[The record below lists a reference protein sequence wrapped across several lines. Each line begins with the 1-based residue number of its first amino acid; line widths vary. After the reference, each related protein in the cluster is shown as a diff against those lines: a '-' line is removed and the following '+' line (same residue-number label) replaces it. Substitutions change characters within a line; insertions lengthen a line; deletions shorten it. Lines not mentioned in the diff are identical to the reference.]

1 MAKEVIQRVK
11 AIFLKQNKMR
21 IISLAPSVT
30 ETIFVLG
37 YGDKLVGV
45 TEFCNWPP
53 EAKLVDKIGGFSTP
67 DIKKIIS
74 LNPDLVLA
82 TDFHLKI
89 INYLKEKGINVYV
102 IEAKTILDAPQSII
116 QVGKAINCKDKANK
130 LAGELK
136 NEMDTLLEKVK
147 KVPKKVRV
155 CYLCDIFCVAW
166 RSCAMSKLIEAL
178 GGINIGRN
186 VKSNQQESILKE
198 IAEENPEVIITAKG
212 HRETTDLLSFVK
224 ETAYFKKTKAYK
236 NNRIYQIQAE
246 LVCRPGPRAIIGL
259 KRLAKFIHPEVF

>member
-1 MAKEVIQRVK
+1 MKV
-11 AIFLKQNKMR
+11 
-21 IISLAPSVT
+21 ISLAPSIT

-37 YGDKLVGV
+37 CGDKLVGV

-53 EAKLVDKIGGFSTP
+53 EAKLIDKIGGFSTP
-67 DIKKIIS
+67 DIKRIIS

-89 INYLKEKGINVYV
+89 VNYLKERGVNTYV

-116 QVGKAINCKDKANK
+116 QVGKAIDCKDEAVK
-130 LAGELK
+130 LAKELK
-136 NEMDTLLEKVK
+136 NEMDTFLEKIK
-147 KVPKKVRV
+147 RIPKKVRV

-166 RSCAMSKLIEAL
+166 RSCAMSRLIETL
-178 GGINIGRN
+178 GGINIGKN
-186 VKSNQQESILKE
+186 IKSNQQGTVLKE
-198 IAEENPEVIITAKG
+198 IAEKDPEVIITAKG
-212 HRETTDLLSFVK
+212 HRESVDLLSFVK
-224 ETAYFKKTKAYK
+224 ETSYFKKTKAYK

-246 LVCRPGPRAIIGL
+246 LVCRPGPRAMIGL

>member
-1 MAKEVIQRVK
+1 MSIQ
-11 AIFLKQNKMR
+11 R
-21 IISLAPSVT
+21 IISLAPSIT

-53 EAKLVDKIGGFSTP
+53 EAELIDKIGGFSTP
-67 DIKKIIS
+67 DIKRIIS

-89 INYLKEKGINVYV
+89 INYLKEKGINTYV

-116 QVGKAINCKDKANK
+116 QIGEAINCKDEAVK
-130 LAGELK
+130 LAKKLK
-136 NEMDTLLEKVK
+136 SEMDALLEKVK
-147 KVPKKVRV
+147 KIPKKVRV

-166 RSCAMSKLIEAL
+166 RFCAMSKLIEAL
-178 GGINIGRN
+178 GGINIGRDI
-186 VKSNQQESILKE
+186 KSNQQEFVLKE
-198 IAEENPEVIITAKG
+198 IANEDPEVIITAKG
-212 HRETTDLLSFVK
+212 HRESTDLLSFVK

-259 KRLAKFIHPEVF
+259 KRLAKFIHPQIF

>member
-1 MAKEVIQRVK
+1 MAKAVTQK
-11 AIFLKQNKMR
+11 AKAAFLKQNKMR

-74 LNPDLVLA
+74 LKPDLVLA

-89 INYLKEKGINVYV
+89 VNYLKEKRINAYV

-116 QVGKAINCKDKANK
+116 QVGEVINCKDKANK

-136 NEMDTLLEKVK
+136 NEMDALLEKVK

-259 KRLAKFIHPEVF
+259 KKLAKFIHPEIF

>member
-1 MAKEVIQRVK
+1 MAVTQRAK
-11 AIFLKQNKMR
+11 AAFLKQNKMR

-74 LNPDLVLA
+74 LKPDLVLA

-89 INYLKEKGINVYV
+89 VNYLKEKGINAYV

-116 QVGKAINCKDKANK
+116 QVGEAINCKDKANK

-136 NEMDTLLEKVK
+136 NEMDALLEKVK

-259 KRLAKFIHPEVF
+259 RKLAKFIHPEIF

>member
-1 MAKEVIQRVK
+1 MGIQ
-11 AIFLKQNKMR
+11 R
-21 IISLAPSVT
+21 IISLAPSIT

-37 YGDKLVGV
+37 YADKLVGV

-53 EAKLVDKIGGFSTP
+53 EAKLIDKIGGFSTP
-67 DIKKIIS
+67 DIKRIIS

-89 INYLKEKGINVYV
+89 VNYLKERGINTYV

-116 QVGKAINCKDKANK
+116 QVGKAINCKDKANRV
-130 LAGELK
+130 ARELK
-136 NEMDTLLEKVK
+136 DEMDTLLEEVK
-147 KVPKKVRV
+147 RIPKKVRV

-166 RSCAMSKLIEAL
+166 RSCAMSKLIETL

-186 VKSNQQESILKE
+186 IKSNQQGSVLKE
-198 IAEENPEVIITAKG
+198 IAEEDPEVIITAKG

-224 ETAYFKKTKAYK
+224 ETPYFRKTRAYK

-259 KRLAKFIHPEVF
+259 KKLAKFIHPEIF

>member
-1 MAKEVIQRVK
+1 
-11 AIFLKQNKMR
+11 MR
-21 IISLAPSVT
+21 IISLAPSIT

-53 EAKLVDKIGGFSTP
+53 EAKLIDKIGGFSTP
-67 DIKKIIS
+67 DIKRIVS

-89 INYLKEKGINVYV
+89 VNYLKERGVNTYV

-116 QVGKAINCKDKANK
+116 QIGKAINCKDGAVK
-130 LAGELK
+130 LAKELK
-136 NEMDTLLEKVK
+136 NEMDALLEKIK
-147 KVPKKVRV
+147 RIPKKVRV

-166 RSCAMSKLIEAL
+166 RSCTMSKLIEAL

-186 VKSNQQESILKE
+186 IKSNQREFVLKE
-198 IAEENPEVIITAKG
+198 IAKEDPEVIITAKG
-212 HRETTDLLSFVK
+212 HRESVDLLSFVK
-224 ETAYFKKTKAYK
+224 ETPYFKKTKASK
-236 NNRIYQIQAE
+236 DNRIYQIQAE
-246 LVCRPGPRAIIGL
+246 LVCRPAPRAMIGL
-259 KRLAKFIHPEVF
+259 RKLVKFIHPEIF

>member
-1 MAKEVIQRVK
+1 MNIQR
-11 AIFLKQNKMR
+11 M
-21 IISLAPSVT
+21 ISLAPSIT

-53 EAKLVDKIGGFSTP
+53 DAKLIDKIGGFSTP

-82 TDFHLKI
+82 TNFHSRLV
-89 INYLKEKGINVYV
+89 NYLKGKWINTYV
-102 IEAKTILDAPQSII
+102 IEAQTILDAPQSII
-116 QVGKAINCKDKANK
+116 QIGQAINCKDKADK
-130 LAGELK
+130 LARELK
-136 NEMDTLLEKVK
+136 DEMDNLLEKIK
-147 KVPKKVRV
+147 RIPKKVHV

-166 RSCAMSKLIEAL
+166 KSCAMSKLIEAL

-198 IAEENPEVIITAKG
+198 IAEEDPEVIITAKG
-212 HRETTDLLSFVK
+212 HRESIDLLSFVK
-224 ETAYFKKTKAYK
+224 ETSFFKKTQAYK

-259 KRLAKFIHPEVF
+259 KRLAEFIHPEVF